1 MTNLKESFLLD
12 PEVAFLN
19 HGSFGATPLPVLHAY
34 QEWQRRLERQP
45 VQFLAGQLPALLAE
59 ARRRLGAYLH
69 VDGDDLAYVP
79 NATFAVNVVA
89 RSLELGPADEV
100 LSTDHEYGACD
111 NVWGYLS
118 GKRGFRYRQQPIDF
132 PFASDAAIVEQFWQ
146 GVTPATRVIFLSHIT
161 SPTAVRFP
169 IQTVCGRARQEGI
182 LTVIDGAH
190 APGQVPL
197 NLPEIGPDF
206 YFGNAHKWM
215 CSPKG
220 AAFLYARRDQQA
232 LIEPLVVGW
241 GWGEHRVLS
250 FGSDYLDYLQW
261 LGTNDPSAY
270 LAVPAAIDFQE
281 EHDWPAVRTR
291 CHGLLQQALQRIGAL
306 TGLPSLYPEDSYY
319 HQMAVAGLPE
329 IVDPAGFKRR
339 LYDQFRVEVPL
350 TQWRNRLFVR
360 VSVQGYNEPGDIDRL
375 IAGLEALLQAERLPP
390 AEGAGC

>member
-1 MTNLKESFLLD
+1 MTDLKELFLLD

-45 VQFLAGQLPALLAE
+45 VHFLISELPALLAE
-59 ARRRLGAYLH
+59 ARRRLGEYLH
-69 VDGDDLAYVP
+69 VEGDDLVYVP
-79 NATFAVNVVA
+79 NATFALNVVA
-89 RSLELGPADEV
+89 RSLALGPADEV

-118 GKRGFRYRQQPIDF
+118 DKRGFRYRQQAITF
-132 PFASDAAIVEQFWQ
+132 PFESDDAIVEQFWQ
-146 GVTPATRVIFLSHIT
+146 GVTPETRVIFLSHIT

-169 IQTVCGRARQEGI
+169 VQAICRRARRQGI

-190 APGQVPL
+190 APGQIPL
-197 NLPEIGPDF
+197 NLPEIGADF

-220 AAFLYARRDQQA
+220 AAFLYARREKQH

-241 GWGEHRVLS
+241 GWGEHRNTS

-261 LGTNDPSAY
+261 LGTHDPSAH
-270 LAVPAAIDFQE
+270 LAVPAAIDFQA

-291 CHGLLQQALQRIGAL
+291 CHDLLREAIKRLSEL
-306 TGLPSLYPEDSYY
+306 TGLPPLYPDDSHY
-319 HQMAVAGLPE
+319 HQMAVAALPP
-329 IVDPAGFKRR
+329 IADPAGFKRR
-339 LYDQFRVEVPL
+339 LYGEYRVEVPL
-350 TQWRNRLFVR
+350 TRWRERAFIR
-360 VSVQGYNEPGDIDRL
+360 VSVQGYNGPDDIDRL
-375 IAGLEALLQAERLPP
+375 IAGLEALLQAEKATLA
-390 AEGAGC
+390 AEAVV